1 MQRLSRL
8 AFQLYRLASNHRVTL
23 LSRGD
28 NDLMTDW
35 VVQL

>member
-1 MQRLSRL
+1 MQRLSLL
-8 AFQLYRLASNHRVTL
+8 AFQLYRLASNHRATL

-28 NDLMTDW
+28 DDVMTDW